1 MAPLSWFR
9 SPRAE
14 CRTISPSDTVRE
26 LEIARA
32 ETLGL
37 LLGVVDGV
45 ILSLDNPKVFDMVE
59 AIDRLRDARSKYN
72 RATEALIDARLAQ

>member
-1 MAPLSWFR
+1 M
-9 SPRAE
+9 
-14 CRTISPSDTVRE
+14 SPSDTVRE